1 MGRGAACGGG
11 GAVSETMACTR
22 VRVRLSCFAA
32 SLVGRMAGG
41 LFRALSC
48 CRPWSSLSAWAG
60 LRAGGA
66 SSCGGSL
73 NPRRDR
79 RRHACR
85 RRKGDC
91 PRVSGASANSMW
103 GVTPGRG
110 EVRTEVTRLIFDGHP
125 HLVYLIR
132 CAVAR
137 DWYVVEGLLGSRL
150 LPPLQQNTC
159 LCNQPRQAG
168 GAVL

>member
-1 MGRGAACGGG
+1 MVHGCLA
-11 GAVSETMACTR
+11 
-22 VRVRLSCFAA
+22 
-32 SLVGRMAGG
+32 
-41 LFRALSC
+41 
-48 CRPWSSLSAWAG
+48 
-60 LRAGGA
+60 
-66 SSCGGSL
+66 
-73 NPRRDR
+73 R
-79 RRHACR
+79 RRTRC
-85 RRKGDC
+85 
-91 PRVSGASANSMW
+91 

-125 HLVYLIR
+125 HLVYLMR

-168 GAVL
+168 GAV